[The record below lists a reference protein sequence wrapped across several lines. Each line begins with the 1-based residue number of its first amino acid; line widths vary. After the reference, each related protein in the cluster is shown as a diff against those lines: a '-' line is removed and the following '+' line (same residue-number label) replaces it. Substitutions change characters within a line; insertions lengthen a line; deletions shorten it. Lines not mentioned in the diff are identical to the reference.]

1 MRDAMASTRS
11 LLATFG
17 YAMELLGCPGS
28 YCQDYAEPVNEAEKA
43 LAKETMEKIGEI

>member
-17 YAMELLGCPGS
+17 YVMGLLGCPGS
-28 YCQDYAEPVNEAEKA
+28 YCQDYALPANQAEKA
-43 LAKETMEKIGEI
+43 LAEETMRKIGEI